1 MAKPA
6 THQNV
11 VRLDVGV
18 HDLEA
23 MQVLQRR
30 EHLLAVPDG
39 SKQSKAQSGGRH
51 IGQER
56 VIWSAVP
63 ATRTGPRDTVQGE

>member
-1 MAKPA
+1 MAKPV

-39 SKQSKAQSGGRH
+39 SKEKEGTKRRQAHRAGARH
-51 IGQER
+51 MVRSPRNKNRAAGY
-56 VIWSAVP
+56 SA
-63 ATRTGPRDTVQGE
+63 T